1 VILADT
7 SIWIDQQRGLVPHLN
22 ELLTRDLVVMHPWI
36 VGELACG
43 SLPDRD
49 RFLTLLRD
57 MPQIDVVSE
66 EGVLLFM
73 EMHKLF
79 GKGIGYIDMH
89 LLSASANSG
98 ARFWT
103 RDRRVA
109 QAAADLNIAHVP

>member
-1 VILADT
+1 
-7 SIWIDQQRGLVPHLN
+7 
-22 ELLTRDLVVMHPWI
+22 
-36 VGELACG
+36 
-43 SLPDRD
+43 
-49 RFLTLLRD
+49 